1 MNKINLPEIEILYEY
16 AVKFYNK
23 ELLMKEAKHQLEERG
38 IKQSTTQDYLYNYKY
53 LIEGKRY
60 TRTINTLAIRFYLDK
75 IFKTFGKDILKNALN
90 AMDLH
95 IRYYEKA
102 SGNRVKKQKQILEE
116 YTSKYEITLSK

>member
-23 ELLMKEAKHQLEERG
+23 ELLMKEAKHHLEERG
-38 IKQSTTQDYLYNYKY
+38 IKQSTTNDYLYNYKY
-53 LIEGKRY
+53 LIEGRRY
-60 TRTINTLAIRFYLDK
+60 TRTINTLAIRFYLDE
-75 IFKTFGKDILKNALN
+75 IFRTLGKDILKNALN

-102 SGNRVKKQKQILEE
+102 SGSSVKSQKQILEE
-116 YTSKYEITLSK
+116 YISKYEITLSK